1 MRITFIFL
9 LSGIFM
15 LVGCSGSS
23 DKPANATNT
32 TAANSAANAVA
43 TEKKESEATTNN
55 APTLEPVVKAY
66 CEAWEKNDEAA
77 LRKLFSKDT
86 LKSFDEGMK
95 ADKEK
100 SLLKYLEDDRITG
113 KPCEVRN
120 EDIKGDEAVAEFKAS
135 KYPNGIKI
143 VFVKEDGEWKW
154 TTRSPSVDS
163 VAKPA
168 SNTAANTAK

>member
-1 MRITFIFL
+1 MRVTFIFL
-9 LSGIFM
+9 LSGI
-15 LVGCSGSS
+15 LLLAGCSNTNE
-23 DKPANATNT
+23 KPANTANT
-32 TAANSAANAVA
+32 TAANAANAVA
-43 TEKKESEATTNN
+43 TEKKEPEATANN

-86 LKSFDEGMK
+86 IKSFEDGMK

-100 SLLKYLEDDRITG
+100 SLLKYLEDDRISG

-120 EDIKGDEAVAEFKAS
+120 EEIKGNEAVAEFKAS

-163 VAKPA
+163 VSKTA
-168 SNTAANTAK
+168 SNSAANSAK